1 MRVAVLKEDNCQPK
15 KCNDE
20 CHDFCPPVR
29 NGQECIIMDEQTGK
43 PHISESLC
51 IGCGICVNKC
61 PHDALIIENL
71 PSELETDMIHRFS
84 MNGFR
89 LFRLPTP
96 SKESVVGILGP
107 NGMGKSTAISAL
119 SGRLIPNLGDWLNQE
134 PHWEDIISSVP
145 KGELRDFFIA
155 VQKGE
160 ISVALKPQNVDRL
173 PKRIQGTVH
182 DLLKHVDERGIF
194 ESMTK
199 SLGIDHLLER
209 EVKQLSGG
217 ELQRMAICAT
227 MLRDVDVYFFDEPSS
242 YLDIHERMRIVRII
256 QELAE
261 TKRVIVIEHDLAV
274 LDVLADLVHIV
285 YGKKGAFGIFT
296 PARST
301 RQAIN
306 TYLDGF
312 LPEENVRIRDKPIKF
327 LRHQDRMAE
336 IGTPVV
342 SWGEGLQK
350 QLGDFKLISS
360 EGAVHRSE
368 VVGVVGANGTGK
380 STMIKI
386 LAGEHEYDEG
396 WVTAEATI
404 SYKPQHIDVD
414 INGSVQLWLDSEL
427 GPRWRSGEFNVN
439 VIKAL
444 GIDQL
449 LPKRVKKLSGGE
461 RQAVSIALCLGRE
474 ADLYLFDEPSA
485 HLDASARMEA
495 AKAIRRTME
504 ANEKSAF
511 VIDHDV
517 YFIDIVSDSLLVF
530 DRTNPRETHIHNTLK
545 HLLTADR
552 VSPFVGDVEKA
563 LATINQHLLRTY
575 GTLEAALMTWMN
587 HGGPNSAIFGKI
599 GSLDE
604 EQLRQHSTAY
614 SPYLRSQP
622 IHPVSIC
629 FMLNPT
635 MIREICSPWNEQEIP
650 MASYGG
656 HAKGPFN
663 LREGMNRFLSGV
675 DVTFRRDHDS
685 RRPRINKNKSRKD
698 REQRSSGDYYSY
710 DA

>member
-20 CHDFCPPVR
+20 CQVFCPPVR
-29 NGQECIIMDEQTGK
+29 NGQECIIMDENTGK

-51 IGCGICVNKC
+51 IGCGICINKC

-71 PSELETDMIHRFS
+71 PSELETDMIHRYS

-119 SGRLIPNLGDWLNQE
+119 SGRMIPNLGDWLNQDAQWDE
-134 PHWEDIISSVP
+134 VIASLP

-155 VQKGE
+155 VQGGKIRE
-160 ISVALKPQNVDRL
+160 AVKPQNVDRL
-173 PKRIQGTVH
+173 PKRITGTVA
-182 DLLKHVDERGIF
+182 DLLSKVDERNLL
-194 ESMTK
+194 EETTR
-199 SLGIDHLLER
+199 SLGIDHLMDR
-209 EVKQLSGG
+209 TVQQLSGG
-217 ELQRMAICAT
+217 ELQRMAIAAT
-227 MLRDVDVYFFDEPSS
+227 ILRDVDVYFFDEPSS

-256 QELAE
+256 QSLAE

-306 TYLDGF
+306 SYLDGF

-327 LRHQDRMAE
+327 LRHRDRSGE

-342 SWGEGLQK
+342 SWGGLEK
-350 QLGDFKLISS
+350 QLGEFKLTSG

-368 VVGVVGANGTGK
+368 VVGVVGSNGTGK

-386 LAGEHEYDEG
+386 LAGEHEYDAG
-396 WVTAEATI
+396 WVTAEAKI

-414 INGSVQLWLDSEL
+414 IDGSVQLWLDSEL

-474 ADLYLFDEPSA
+474 ADLYLLDEPSA
-485 HLDASARMEA
+485 HLDANARMEA

-530 DRTNPRETHIHNTLK
+530 E
-545 HLLTADR
+545 
-552 VSPFVGDVEKA
+552 GQGGVEGR
-563 LATINQHLLRTY
+563 AT
-575 GTLEAALMTWMN
+575 
-587 HGGPNSAIFGKI
+587 GPY
-599 GSLDE
+599 
-604 EQLRQHSTAY
+604 R
-614 SPYLRSQP
+614 
-622 IHPVSIC
+622 
-629 FMLNPT
+629 
-635 MIREICSPWNEQEIP
+635 
-650 MASYGG
+650 
-656 HAKGPFN
+656 
-663 LREGMNRFLSGV
+663 LREGMNRFLAGV

-685 RRPRINKNKSRKD
+685 RRPRINKNESRKD
-698 REQRSSGDYYSY
+698 REQRTSGDYYSY

>member
-1 MRVAVLKEDNCQPK
+1 
-15 KCNDE
+15 
-20 CHDFCPPVR
+20 
-29 NGQECIIMDEQTGK
+29 MDEQTGK

-51 IGCGICVNKC
+51 IGCGICINKC

-71 PSELETDMIHRFS
+71 PSELETDMIHRYS

-119 SGRLIPNLGDWLNQE
+119 SGRIVPNLGDWLNQE
-134 PHWEDIISSVP
+134 ADWDDVVDSLP

-155 VQKGE
+155 VQKGAVR
-160 ISVALKPQNVDRL
+160 VAVKPQNEDKL
-173 PKRIQGTVH
+173 PKRISGTVA
-182 DLLKHVDERGIF
+182 DLLGKVDERGLL
-194 ESMTK
+194 EETTR
-199 SLGIDHLLER
+199 SLGIDHLMQR
-209 EVKQLSGG
+209 TVQQLSGG
-217 ELQRMAICAT
+217 ELQRMAIAAT
-227 MLRDVDVYFFDEPSS
+227 ILRDVDVYFFDEPSS

-256 QELAE
+256 QDLAQ

-274 LDVLADLVHIV
+274 LDVLADLIHIV

-306 TYLDGF
+306 SYLDGF

-327 LRHQDRMAE
+327 LRHRDRSVE

-342 SWGEGLQK
+342 SWGGLEK
-350 QLGDFKLISS
+350 TLGEFHLTSG

-368 VVGVVGANGTGK
+368 VVGVVGSNGTGK

-386 LAGEHEYDEG
+386 LAGEHEYDAG
-396 WVTAEATI
+396 WVTADATI

-414 INGSVQLWLDSEL
+414 IDGSVQLWLDSEL

-461 RQAVSIALCLGRE
+461 RQAVSIAVCLGRD
-474 ADLYLFDEPSA
+474 ADLYLLDEPSA
-485 HLDASARMEA
+485 HLDANARMEA

-530 DRTNPRETHIHNTLK
+530 E
-545 HLLTADR
+545 
-552 VSPFVGDVEKA
+552 GQGGVEGR
-563 LATINQHLLRTY
+563 AT
-575 GTLEAALMTWMN
+575 
-587 HGGPNSAIFGKI
+587 GPY
-599 GSLDE
+599 
-604 EQLRQHSTAY
+604 R
-614 SPYLRSQP
+614 
-622 IHPVSIC
+622 
-629 FMLNPT
+629 
-635 MIREICSPWNEQEIP
+635 
-650 MASYGG
+650 
-656 HAKGPFN
+656 
-663 LREGMNRFLSGV
+663 LREGMNRFLAGV

-685 RRPRINKNKSRKD
+685 RRPRINKNESRKD
-698 REQRSSGDYYSY
+698 REQRNSGDYYSY

>member
-20 CHDFCPPVR
+20 CQVFCPPVR
-29 NGQECIIMDEQTGK
+29 NGQECIIMDENTGK

-51 IGCGICVNKC
+51 IGCGICINKC

-71 PSELETDMIHRFS
+71 PSELETDMIHRYS

-119 SGRLIPNLGDWLNQE
+119 SGRMIPNLGDWLNQE
-134 PHWEDIISSVP
+134 AQWDEVIDSLP

-155 VQKGE
+155 VQDGK
-160 ISVALKPQNVDRL
+160 IRVAVKPQNVDRL
-173 PKRIQGTVH
+173 PKRITGTVA
-182 DLLKHVDERGIF
+182 DLLSKVDERGLLD
-194 ESMTK
+194 ETTR
-199 SLGIDHLLER
+199 SLGIDHLMDR
-209 EVKQLSGG
+209 TVQQLSGG
-217 ELQRMAICAT
+217 ELQRMAIAAT
-227 MLRDVDVYFFDEPSS
+227 ILRDVDVYFFDEPSS

-256 QELAE
+256 QALAE

-274 LDVLADLVHIV
+274 LDVLADLIHIV

-306 TYLDGF
+306 SYLDGF

-327 LRHQDRMAE
+327 LRHRDRSGE

-342 SWGEGLQK
+342 SWGGLEK
-350 QLGDFKLISS
+350 HLGEFKLTSG

-368 VVGVVGANGTGK
+368 VVGVVGSNGTGK

-386 LAGEHEYDEG
+386 LAGEHEYDAG

-414 INGSVQLWLDSEL
+414 IDGSVQLWLDSEL

-474 ADLYLFDEPSA
+474 ADLYLLDEPSA
-485 HLDASARMEA
+485 HLDANARMEA

-530 DRTNPRETHIHNTLK
+530 E
-545 HLLTADR
+545 
-552 VSPFVGDVEKA
+552 GQGGVEGR
-563 LATINQHLLRTY
+563 AT
-575 GTLEAALMTWMN
+575 
-587 HGGPNSAIFGKI
+587 GPYK
-599 GSLDE
+599 
-604 EQLRQHSTAY
+604 
-614 SPYLRSQP
+614 
-622 IHPVSIC
+622 
-629 FMLNPT
+629 
-635 MIREICSPWNEQEIP
+635 
-650 MASYGG
+650 
-656 HAKGPFN
+656 

-685 RRPRINKNKSRKD
+685 RRPRINKNESRKD
-698 REQRSSGDYYSY
+698 REQRNSGDYYSY

>member
-1 MRVAVLKEDNCQPK
+1 
-15 KCNDE
+15 
-20 CHDFCPPVR
+20 
-29 NGQECIIMDEQTGK
+29 
-43 PHISESLC
+43 
-51 IGCGICVNKC
+51 
-61 PHDALIIENL
+61 
-71 PSELETDMIHRFS
+71 MIHRYS

-119 SGRLIPNLGDWLNQE
+119 SGRMTPNLGDWLEQE
-134 PHWEDIISSVP
+134 PDWSNVIDSLP

-155 VQKGE
+155 IQKGT
-160 ISVALKPQNVDRL
+160 IRVALKPQNVDKL
-173 PKRIQGTVH
+173 PKRVKGTVH
-182 DLLKHVDERGIF
+182 DLLSKVDERGLL
-194 ESMTK
+194 ESTTR
-199 SLGIDHLLER
+199 SLGIDHLLQR
-209 EVKQLSGG
+209 TVQQLSGG

-227 MLRDVDVYFFDEPSS
+227 ILRDVDVYFFDEPSS

-256 QELAE
+256 QDLAE

-327 LRHQDRMAE
+327 LRHRDRTAE

-342 SWGEGLQK
+342 SWGGLEK
-350 QLGDFKLISS
+350 TLGEFKLTSG

-368 VVGVVGANGTGK
+368 VVGVVGSNGTGK

-396 WVTAEATI
+396 WVTAGATI

-461 RQAVSIALCLGRE
+461 RQAVSIALCLGRD
-474 ADLYLFDEPSA
+474 ADLYLLDEPSA
-485 HLDASARMEA
+485 HLDANARMEA

-530 DRTNPRETHIHNTLK
+530 E
-545 HLLTADR
+545 
-552 VSPFVGDVEKA
+552 GEGGVEGR
-563 LATINQHLLRTY
+563 AT
-575 GTLEAALMTWMN
+575 
-587 HGGPNSAIFGKI
+587 GPY
-599 GSLDE
+599 
-604 EQLRQHSTAY
+604 H
-614 SPYLRSQP
+614 
-622 IHPVSIC
+622 
-629 FMLNPT
+629 
-635 MIREICSPWNEQEIP
+635 
-650 MASYGG
+650 
-656 HAKGPFN
+656 
-663 LREGMNRFLSGV
+663 LREGMNRFLEGV
-675 DVTFRRDHDS
+675 NVTFRRDHDS
-685 RRPRINKNKSRKD
+685 RRPRINKNESRKD
-698 REQRSSGDYYSY
+698 REQRNSGDYYSY

>member
-1 MRVAVLKEDNCQPK
+1 
-15 KCNDE
+15 
-20 CHDFCPPVR
+20 
-29 NGQECIIMDEQTGK
+29 MDDQTGK

-51 IGCGICVNKC
+51 IGCGICINKC

-71 PSELETDMIHRFS
+71 PSELETDMIHRYS

-134 PHWEDIISSVP
+134 PDWDDVIQSVP

-155 VQKGE
+155 VQQGDVK
-160 ISVALKPQNVDRL
+160 VAVKPQNVDRL
-173 PKRIQGTVH
+173 PKRVKGTVR
-182 DLLKHVDERGIF
+182 DLLARVDERKMLDD
-194 ESMTK
+194 MTQR
-199 SLGIDHLLER
+199 LGIAHLLDR
-209 EVKQLSGG
+209 EIHQLSGG

-227 MLRDVDVYFFDEPSS
+227 ILRDVDVYFFDEPSS

-256 QELAE
+256 QELAQ

-312 LPEENVRIRDKPIKF
+312 LPEENVRIRNKPIKF
-327 LRHQDRMAE
+327 LRHQDRVAE

-342 SWGEGLQK
+342 QWGDLSK
-350 QLGDFKLISS
+350 QLGDFQLTAS

-414 INGSVQLWLDSEL
+414 IDGSVQLWLDSEL
-427 GPRWRSGEFNVN
+427 GPRWRSGEFHVN

-474 ADLYLFDEPSA
+474 ADLYLLDEPSA

-530 DRTNPRETHIHNTLK
+530 EGQGGVEGKATG
-545 HLLTADR
+545 
-552 VSPFVGDVEKA
+552 PFD
-563 LATINQHLLRTY
+563 LRT
-575 GTLEAALMTWMN
+575 
-587 HGGPNSAIFGKI
+587 
-599 GSLDE
+599 
-604 EQLRQHSTAY
+604 
-614 SPYLRSQP
+614 
-622 IHPVSIC
+622 
-629 FMLNPT
+629 
-635 MIREICSPWNEQEIP
+635 
-650 MASYGG
+650 
-656 HAKGPFN
+656 
-663 LREGMNRFLSGV
+663 GMNQFLSGV

-685 RRPRINKNKSRKD
+685 RRPRINKSESRKD
-698 REQRSSGDYYSY
+698 REQRTSGDYYSY